1 MIIFSLR
8 IICEFKIYKNV
19 FKRLYFVF
27 PTNYIILVKLF
38 NQFVSCILAD
48 YPYVMFEF
56 ESRKK
61 ILKNNDNMG
70 SIILIN
76 LLIVIILIFVKVF
89 SLNID
94 NIVSISSSV

>member
-1 MIIFSLR
+1 MSS
-8 IICEFKIYKNV
+8 KD
-19 FKRLYFVF
+19 LYFVF
-27 PTNYIILVKLF
+27 PTNHIILIKLF
-38 NQFVSCILAD
+38 NQFVSYILA
-48 YPYVMFEF
+48 YHPYVMFEF

-61 ILKNNDNMG
+61 ILKNNYNMV

-94 NIVSISSSV
+94 NVVSISSSV

>member
-1 MIIFSLR
+1 MSS
-8 IICEFKIYKNV
+8 ND
-19 FKRLYFVF
+19 LYFVF
-27 PTNYIILVKLF
+27 PTNHIILIKLF

-48 YPYVMFEF
+48 HPYVMFEF

-61 ILKNNDNMG
+61 ILKNNNMG

-89 SLNID
+89 SWNID
-94 NIVSISSSV
+94 NVVSSSV